1 MNLVKS
7 IYMLFTIIVCVALFV
22 MFYGNDE
29 IQASTISQG
38 SSETI
43 HEIDA
48 SNPVQNGELLWT
60 GGDGKNQ
67 SSTLYMTAS
76 K

>member
-29 IQASTISQG
+29 IQASTISQE

-48 SNPVQNGELLWT
+48 SNPAQNVELLWT
-60 GGDGKNQ
+60 GCDGKNQ
-67 SSTLYMTAS
+67 SSMLYMTAS

>member
-29 IQASTISQG
+29 TQASPISQE

-43 HEIDA
+43 HEVDA
-48 SNPVQNGELLWT
+48 SNPAQNIDLMWT
-60 GGDGKNQ
+60 GGDGENQ

>member
-29 IQASTISQG
+29 TQASPISQE
-38 SSETI
+38 SYETV

-48 SNPVQNGELLWT
+48 SNPAQNGELLWT
-60 GGDGKNQ
+60 GGDGETQ